1 MAKPW
6 TPDDKQSTSLPMNQ
20 GYVYVPK
27 PTGFEKFSK
36 EKARVHKKNKKQ
48 RMKLL
53 RLTTPDW

>member
-1 MAKPW
+1 
-6 TPDDKQSTSLPMNQ
+6 MNQ
-20 GYVYVPK
+20 GYTYVPK